1 MILYEEVLREF
12 QRQKVKYV
20 LAGGM
25 AFNFLGGYR
34 NTADM
39 DILVEM
45 TDKNLIKLVNI
56 LKKAG
61 YHVKQPVDPI
71 LLADEKTR
79 RDWIKNKHMNA
90 FNFYKGNELNYE
102 EIDIL
107 IAISVDYRE
116 AIKDALDVKAGGLTL
131 KVISAKK
138 LIKMK
143 KAAGRDKDL
152 MDVRELE
159 LLRNSK

>member
-1 MILYEEVLREF
+1 MREF
-12 QRQKVKYV
+12 QKQKVKYV
-20 LAGGM
+20 LTGGM

-34 NTADM
+34 NTLDM

-61 YHVKQPVDPI
+61 YHVKQPVDPV
-71 LLADEKTR
+71 LLADKKTR
-79 RDWIKNKHMNA
+79 MDWIKNKHMKE

-107 IAISVDYRE
+107 IDSSVDYKE
-116 AIKDALDVKAGGLTL
+116 AIKDALDVKASGLTL

-143 KAAGRDKDL
+143 KAAGRDRDL

>member
-1 MILYEEVLREF
+1 MREF
-12 QRQKVKYV
+12 QKQKVKYV
-20 LAGGM
+20 LTGGM

-34 NTADM
+34 NTLDM

-61 YHVKQPVDPI
+61 YHVKQPVDPV
-71 LLADEKTR
+71 LLADKKTR
-79 RDWIKNKHMNA
+79 MDWIKNKHMKA

-107 IAISVDYRE
+107 IDSSVDYKE
-116 AIKDALDVKAGGLTL
+116 AIKDALDVKASGLTL

-143 KAAGRDKDL
+143 KAAGRDRDL